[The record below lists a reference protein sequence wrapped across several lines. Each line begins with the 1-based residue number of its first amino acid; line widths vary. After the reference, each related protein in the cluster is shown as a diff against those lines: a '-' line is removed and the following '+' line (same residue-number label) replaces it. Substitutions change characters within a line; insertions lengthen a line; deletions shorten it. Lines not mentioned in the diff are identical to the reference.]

1 MSDTESKKLVIA
13 LGLISVV
20 KKISDR
26 MDSKSS
32 FSSDHWWNILPV
44 GILDDIEYFSR
55 EIEKRNLSPVL
66 EEEEEDSE
74 SSESAGEFWAAPA
87 NVITEAA
94 TDVEEVKSKSA
105 KVRRSQ

>member
-1 MSDTESKKLVIA
+1 MCQTLKAKKLVIA

-32 FSSDHWWNILPV
+32 FISDHWWNILPV

-55 EIEKRNLSPVL
+55 EIEKRNLSPVF
-66 EEEEEDSE
+66 EEEEEGSE
-74 SSESAGEFWAAPA
+74 SSKYS
-87 NVITEAA
+87 
-94 TDVEEVKSKSA
+94 
-105 KVRRSQ
+105 

>member
-66 EEEEEDSE
+66 EEEEGSE